1 MDKSIRVTLLKKLEL
16 IKMQGDAFFKQASS
30 DLENCNFTEDRY
42 GKIDKDEF
50 WNQLEEKTQKLAIK
64 TISKIIDEIPLIA
77 ESARLTPYLA
87 QTDQIEIGHSVK
99 AIRAALRLRKY
110 RYWGPEVLHDE
121 GMVLGVEPPGQ
132 SDDDGIDTEIAEKIF
147 SESYDKIYAI
157 VELLNP
163 VTLETA
169 SDNINITGQ
178 SKATFRPNT
187 AFIMMWMDEKNNEL
201 EDVHNIVKRC
211 FENIGISA
219 ERADDIEHDGRIT
232 EEIINKIQTSEY
244 LFADLSGSRPNV
256 YYEVGFAHALSK
268 RVIMFRKK
276 GQSVHFDLAGY
287 NCPEYKNMSDLESK
301 LVKRL
306 ESMTGKTAKIK

>member
-1 MDKSIRVTLLKKLEL
+1 MDNSTRAKLLKKLKA
-16 IKMQGDAFFKQASS
+16 IKKQGIAFFNNASS
-30 DLENCNFTEDRY
+30 DLDGCGYSIDPY
-42 GKIDKDEF
+42 DKIDRDEF
-50 WNQLEEKTQKLAIK
+50 WNQLQEDTQNIAIK
-64 TISKIIDEIPLIA
+64 TITKIIDETPLIA
-77 ESARLTPYLA
+77 ESARLTPYLS
-87 QTDQIEIGHSVK
+87 QTDQIELGHSIK
-99 AIRAALRLRKY
+99 AIRGALRLRKY

-132 SDDDGIDTEIAEKIF
+132 SDDDGISDDKAKKIF
-147 SESYDKIYAI
+147 IESYDKILAI

-163 VTLETA
+163 ITLETA
-169 SDNINITGQ
+169 NDNINITGQ

-187 AFIMMWMDEKNNEL
+187 AFIMMWMDEKNHAL
-201 EDVHNIVKRC
+201 EDVHNVVKRC
-211 FENIGISA
+211 FENIGVSA

-268 RVIMFRKK
+268 RVILFRRK
-276 GQSVHFDLAGY
+276 GESVHFDLAGY

-301 LVKRL
+301 LIKRL
-306 ESMTGKTAKIK
+306 ESMTGKKIKK